1 MGWRRLDLDDQTHV
15 IKRDVAAS
23 GAQRC
28 LISRGTAVTLAQMYC
43 HGCELRTAAFD
54 INQLCMMDPPIL
66 VRKVGHFV
74 FSWREEKKWQRRRGR
89 GSRAWR

>member
-54 INQLCMMDPPIL
+54 INQLCMDPPIL